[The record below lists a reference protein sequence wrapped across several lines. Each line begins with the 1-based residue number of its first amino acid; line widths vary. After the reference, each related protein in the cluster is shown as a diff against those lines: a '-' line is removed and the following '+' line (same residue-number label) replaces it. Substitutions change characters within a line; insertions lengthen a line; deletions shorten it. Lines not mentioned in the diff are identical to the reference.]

1 MKRKKMGKIKY
12 VYIEKKKN
20 KFSQQIVAIFLL
32 FDNRMWGDFG
42 RRNYGGTI

>member
-1 MKRKKMGKIKY
+1 

-20 KFSQQIVAIFLL
+20 KFSQQIVAIFFYCLIIECG
-32 FDNRMWGDFG
+32 GDFG